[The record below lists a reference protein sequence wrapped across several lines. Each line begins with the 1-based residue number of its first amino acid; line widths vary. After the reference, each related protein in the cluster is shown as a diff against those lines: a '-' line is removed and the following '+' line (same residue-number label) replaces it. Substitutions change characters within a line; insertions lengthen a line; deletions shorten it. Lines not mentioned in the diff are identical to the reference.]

1 MFERFTDR
9 ARSVVV
15 LAQEEARL
23 LNHDYIGTEHLL
35 LGLIRESEGIA
46 AKALTLLGIELD
58 TVRENVEEIVGRGT
72 KEPSGHIPF
81 TPRAKKVLELSLREA
96 LQLSHNYIGTE
107 HILLGLIREGE
118 GVAAQVLVQL
128 GADLSRVRQQVIQ
141 LLHGPGGGGEATAGA
156 GPLSRLTGR
165 RDRALLSGFR
175 TQLTAIVSRLTAVEQ
190 RVGVGPD
197 TSELDG
203 LIAQVTSERRA
214 AADAQDYERAATLRD
229 RERTLL
235 ADKASREQ
243 EWAAAHPDLPSLAE
257 TVRQLG
263 QEVRRLRAL
272 LSRPGIEPKDDEKQ
286 DHGQD
291 DGEQGNEHGE
301 PRDSTA

>member
-23 LNHDYIGTEHLL
+23 LNHNYIGTEHLL
-35 LGLIRESEGIA
+35 LGLVRESEGVA
-46 AKALTLLGIELD
+46 AKALTSLGIELD
-58 TVRENVEEIVGRGT
+58 TARERVEEIVGRGSQ
-72 KEPSGHIPF
+72 EPSGHIPF

-107 HILLGLIREGE
+107 HILLGMIREGE

-128 GADLSRVRQQVIQ
+128 GADLSRVRQVVIQ
-141 LLHGPGGGGEATAGA
+141 LLRGYGSVTEVTAAA

-165 RDRALLSGFR
+165 RDRSLIAGFR
-175 TQLTAIVSRLTAVEQ
+175 TRLTAIESRLAAIER
-190 RVGVGPD
+190 RVGTGPD
-197 TSELDG
+197 SSELDD
-203 LIAQVTSERRA
+203 LIEQVRGERQA
-214 AADAQDYERAATLRD
+214 AADVQDYEQAAALRD

-235 ADKASREQ
+235 ADKASRQQ
-243 EWAAAHPDLPSLAE
+243 EWAGTHPDLPAMAE
-257 TVRQLG
+257 MVGELSA
-263 QEVRRLRAL
+263 EVRRLRAL
-272 LSRPGIEPKDDEKQ
+272 LGRPGNEP
-286 DHGQD
+286 QD
-291 DGEQGNEHGE
+291 DGQQDDGHGE